1 MTLAFCWAHCRRK
14 FYEIAEAGHAP
25 IAEEALKRIAAICAI
40 EDHLRGQPPEARRA
54 GRPGGGAEARIL
66 TQRTGPSGVRDFE
79 HDPGEEECPDAQEA
93 LHGRADRIC
102 AETGGGRHCGGR
114 DLPQDGVS
122 EATFYRWKKVYAG
135 MGVAE
140 IRRLK
145 QLEDENGKLKR
156 LVADLS
162 LDKEML
168 QDALRRKW

>member
-1 MTLAFCWAHCRRK
+1 MDAKIRVLFWHERNALMPKKRFSDEQIALALRQ
-14 FYEIAEAGHAP
+14 AEAGTTV
-25 IAEEALKRIAAICAI
+25 AEIYRKMSVA
-40 EDHLRGQPPEARRA
+40 
-54 GRPGGGAEARIL
+54 
-66 TQRTGPSGVRDFE
+66 
-79 HDPGEEECPDAQEA
+79 
-93 LHGRADRIC
+93 
-102 AETGGGRHCGGR
+102 
-114 DLPQDGVS
+114 